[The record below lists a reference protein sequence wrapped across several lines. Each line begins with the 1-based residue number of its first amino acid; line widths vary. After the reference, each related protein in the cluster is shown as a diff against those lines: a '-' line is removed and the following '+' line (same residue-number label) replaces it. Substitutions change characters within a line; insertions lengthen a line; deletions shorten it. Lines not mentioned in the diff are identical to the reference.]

1 MRLRRWLRPRTR
13 WLRLRELRAQV
24 GWRAALSDLL
34 CGRFDLWG
42 RSEYKLYSPLVMFPI
57 WVRSK
62 SSDLD
67 VVSQVFLEEEY
78 GCLDSMKDVGL
89 VIDCGA
95 NVGYSTAYFL
105 SRFAGCQVVAIEPDA
120 GNYAMLRRNMAP
132 YGSRVTMIH
141 GGVWSRA
148 ARLSMAADHYRD
160 GREWSRQVRVC
171 EPEEDHDVE
180 GVGIADLLKE
190 SGYDRISI
198 LKVDVEGAEAVIFA
212 DNYESWIE
220 KIDVIA
226 IELHDDSVFG
236 TASDVF
242 AAAIA
247 GRDFQVSRSG
257 ELTICKKRAV

>member
-13 WLRLRELRAQV
+13 WLRLRELSAKI
-24 GWRAALSDLL
+24 GWRAAVSDLL
-34 CGRFDLWG
+34 CGRFDMW
-42 RSEYKLYSPLVMFPI
+42 RRAEYRLYSPLVMFPI
-57 WVRSK
+57 WVRSS

-67 VVSQVFLEEEY
+67 VVSQVFLEEQY
-78 GCLDSMKDVGL
+78 ACLDNRIDVGL

-95 NVGYSTAYFL
+95 NVGYSATYFL
-105 SRFAGCQVVAIEPDA
+105 SRFADCHVVAIEPDA
-120 GNYAMLRRNMAP
+120 GNYVMLRRNLAP
-132 YGSRVTMIH
+132 YERRVTMVH

-148 ARLSMAADHYRD
+148 ARLSMAADRYRD

-171 EPEEDHDVE
+171 EAEDDHDVE
-180 GVGIADLLKE
+180 GIGIADVLKE

-220 KIDVIA
+220 KVDVIA

-236 TASDVF
+236 KGSDVF

-247 GRDFQVSRSG
+247 GREFQVSRSG